1 MKVVSNFTYDK
12 GINCMAKMWAGRFSK
27 EEDKAVNDFNKSIT
41 FDMKLYKEDIKGSMV
56 HASMLGACSII
67 PMQDVEKILQG
78 LDSILKDLESG
89 ALKIDMDAEDI
100 HMFIEAE
107 LTKRIGDAGKKLHT
121 ARSRNDQVALD
132 MNLYVKNEIENIIS
146 ELKNML
152 SVLVEIAEKN
162 LDTIMPGY
170 THLQRA
176 QPVTFAYYMM
186 AYANM
191 FARDIAR
198 LEDLKERLKMPLG
211 SAALAG
217 TTYPIDREMV
227 AKVLGFS
234 APYANAMDAVSD
246 RDYVVEFSSDLS
258 LIMMHLSRFAEEV
271 ILWTSTEFGY
281 IELDDAYATGSSIMP
296 QKKNPDIAELV
307 RGKTGRVYGNLMSI
321 LTVMKGLPLAY
332 DKDMQED
339 KEALFDSVDTIKACL
354 PIFAAMLSTSTI
366 KVENMKKAAEKGF
379 INATDVA
386 DYLAKKGMP
395 FRDAY
400 KCSGQLIA
408 VCISTNTTLN
418 SLPIEEY
425 KKISTLFDNDIY
437 ETIDLKNCVE
447 KRASQGG
454 PSKKSVLKQIEEI
467 KNIF

>member
-1 MKVVSNFTYDK
+1 
-12 GINCMAKMWAGRFSK
+12 MAKMWEGRFSK

-41 FDMKLYKEDIKGSMV
+41 FDKKLYKEDIKGSMA

-78 LDSILKDLESG
+78 LESILKDLEDG
-89 ALKIDMDAEDI
+89 TLAIDMDAEDI

-132 MNLYVKNEIENIIS
+132 MNLYVKGSIEEVKA
-146 ELKNML
+146 ELKNMI
-152 SVLVEIAEKN
+152 SVLVDIAENN

-186 AYANM
+186 AYVNM
-191 FARDIAR
+191 FARDISR
-198 LEDLKERLKMPLG
+198 LDDLTNRLKMPLG

-227 AKVLGFS
+227 AKKLDFS
-234 APYANAMDAVSD
+234 EPYANAMDAVSD
-246 RDYVVEFSSDLS
+246 RDYVIEFASDLS
-258 LIMMHLSRFAEEV
+258 MIMMHLSRFAEEV

-281 IELDDAYATGSSIMP
+281 LELDDAYATGSSIMP

-339 KEALFDSVDTIKACL
+339 KESLFDSVDTIKACL
-354 PIFAAMLSTSTI
+354 PIFAAMLKRATV
-366 KVENMKKAAEKGF
+366 KKDAMKKAAEKGF

-386 DYLAKKGMP
+386 DYLTKKGMP

-400 KCSGQLIA
+400 KCSGQLVAI
-408 VCISTNTTLN
+408 CINTNNTLN
-418 SLPIEEY
+418 SLPLEEY
-425 KKISTLFDNDIY
+425 KKISALFEQDIY
-437 ETIDLKNCVE
+437 DVIDLNNCVE

-454 PSKKSVLKQIEEI
+454 PCILSIKKQINKI
-467 KNIF
+467 KSQL

>member
-1 MKVVSNFTYDK
+1 
-12 GINCMAKMWAGRFSK
+12 MAKMWAGRFSK

-41 FDMKLYKEDIKGSMV
+41 FDMKLYKEDIKGSMA
-56 HASMLGACSII
+56 HASMLGACNII

-89 ALKIDMDAEDI
+89 ALKVDMDAEDI

-152 SVLVEIAEKN
+152 SVLVTIAENN

-191 FARDIAR
+191 FARDITR

-217 TTYPIDREMV
+217 TTYPINREMV
-227 AKVLGFS
+227 AKELGFS

-246 RDYVVEFSSDLS
+246 RDYVIEFSSDLS
-258 LIMMHLSRFAEEV
+258 MIMMHLSRFAEEV
-271 ILWTSTEFGY
+271 ILWTSTEFSY

-339 KEALFDSVDTIKACL
+339 KESLFDSVDTIKTCL
-354 PIFAAMLSTSTI
+354 PIFATMLSTSTI

-400 KCSGQLIA
+400 KCSGQLVA
-408 VCISTNTTLN
+408 VCISTNNTLN
-418 SLPIEEY
+418 SLPLEEY
-425 KKISTLFDNDIY
+425 KKISTLFENDIY

-454 PSKKSVLKQIEEI
+454 PSKKSVLNQIEEI
-467 KNIF
+467 KNIFL

>member
-1 MKVVSNFTYDK
+1 
-12 GINCMAKMWAGRFSK
+12 MWAGRFSK
-27 EEDKAVNDFNKSIT
+27 EEDKAVNDFNKSIA
-41 FDMKLYKEDIKGSMV
+41 FDMKLYKEDIKGSMA

-89 ALKIDMDAEDI
+89 ALKVDMDAEDI

-132 MNLYVKNEIENIIS
+132 MNLYVKNEIENVIA

-152 SVLVEIAEKN
+152 SVLVEMAEKN

-176 QPVTFAYYMM
+176 QPVTFAYYMI

-191 FARDIAR
+191 FSRDVTR

-227 AKVLGFS
+227 AKELGFS

-246 RDYVVEFSSDLS
+246 RDYVIEFSSDLS
-258 LIMMHLSRFAEEV
+258 MIMMHLSRFAEEV

-339 KEALFDSVDTIKACL
+339 KEALFDSVDTIKTCL
-354 PIFAAMLSTSTI
+354 PIFATMLSTSTI

-400 KCSGQLIA
+400 KCSGQLVA
-408 VCISTNTTLN
+408 VCISTNNTLN
-418 SLPIEEY
+418 SLPLEEY
-425 KKISTLFDNDIY
+425 KKISSLFDNDIY

-447 KRASQGG
+447 KRSSQGG
-454 PSKKSVLKQIEEI
+454 PSKKSVLNQIEEI
-467 KNIF
+467 KNIFL

>member
-1 MKVVSNFTYDK
+1 
-12 GINCMAKMWAGRFSK
+12 
-27 EEDKAVNDFNKSIT
+27 
-41 FDMKLYKEDIKGSMV
+41 
-56 HASMLGACSII
+56 
-67 PMQDVEKILQG
+67 
-78 LDSILKDLESG
+78 
-89 ALKIDMDAEDI
+89 
-100 HMFIEAE
+100 MFIEAE

-132 MNLYVKNEIENIIS
+132 MNLYVKSSVEEVKA
-146 ELKNML
+146 ELKNMI
-152 SVLVEIAEKN
+152 SVLVDIAENN
-162 LDTIMPGY
+162 LETIMPGY

-191 FARDIAR
+191 FARDTTR

-227 AKVLGFS
+227 AKELGFS
-234 APYANAMDAVSD
+234 APYSNAMDAVSD
-246 RDYVVEFSSDLS
+246 RDYVIEFSSDLS
-258 LIMMHLSRFAEEV
+258 MIMMHLSRFAEEV

-321 LTVMKGLPLAY
+321 LIVMKGLPLAY

-354 PIFAAMLSTSTI
+354 PIFATMLSTSTI

-400 KCSGQLIA
+400 KCSGELVA
-408 VCISTNTTLN
+408 VCINTSNTLN
-418 SLPIEEY
+418 SLSIEEY
-425 KKISTLFDNDIY
+425 KKISTLFENDIY

>member
-1 MKVVSNFTYDK
+1 
-12 GINCMAKMWAGRFSK
+12 MAKMWEGRFSK

-41 FDMKLYKEDIKGSMV
+41 FDKKLYKEDIKGSMA

-78 LDSILKDLESG
+78 LESILKDLEDGTLS
-89 ALKIDMDAEDI
+89 IDMDAEDI

-132 MNLYVKNEIENIIS
+132 MNLYVKGSIEEVKA
-146 ELKNML
+146 ELKNMI
-152 SVLVEIAEKN
+152 SVLIDIAENN

-170 THLQRA
+170 THFQRA

-191 FARDIAR
+191 FARDISR
-198 LEDLKERLKMPLG
+198 LDDLTNRLKMPLG

-227 AKVLGFS
+227 AKKLDFS
-234 APYANAMDAVSD
+234 EPYANAMDAVSD
-246 RDYVVEFSSDLS
+246 RDYVIEFASDLS
-258 LIMMHLSRFAEEV
+258 MIMMHLSRFAEEV

-281 IELDDAYATGSSIMP
+281 LELDDAYATGSSIMP

-307 RGKTGRVYGNLMSI
+307 RGKTGRVYGNLMGI

-339 KEALFDSVDTIKACL
+339 KESLFDSVDTIKACL
-354 PIFAAMLSTSTI
+354 PIFAAMLKSATV
-366 KVENMKKAAEKGF
+366 KKDAMKKAAEKGF

-400 KCSGQLIA
+400 KCSGQLVAI
-408 VCISTNTTLN
+408 CINTNNTLN
-418 SLPIEEY
+418 SLPLEEY
-425 KKISTLFDNDIY
+425 KKISTLFEQDIY
-437 ETIDLKNCVE
+437 DVIDLKNCVE

-454 PSKKSVLKQIEEI
+454 PSISSVKEQIKKI
-467 KNIF
+467 KNVF

>member
-1 MKVVSNFTYDK
+1 
-12 GINCMAKMWAGRFSK
+12 MAKMWAGRFSK

-41 FDMKLYKEDIKGSMV
+41 FDMKLYKEDIKGSMA
-56 HASMLGACSII
+56 HASMLGACNII

-100 HMFIEAE
+100 HMFVEAE

-132 MNLYVKNEIENIIS
+132 MNLYVKNEIESIIF

-191 FARDIAR
+191 FARDITR

-227 AKVLGFS
+227 AKELGFS

-246 RDYVVEFSSDLS
+246 RDYVIEFSSDLS
-258 LIMMHLSRFAEEV
+258 MIMMHLSRFAEEV

-354 PIFAAMLSTSTI
+354 PIFATMVSTSTI

-400 KCSGQLIA
+400 KCSGQLVA
-408 VCISTNTTLN
+408 VCISTNNTLN

-425 KKISTLFDNDIY
+425 KKISSLFENDIY

-454 PSKKSVLKQIEEI
+454 PSKKSVLNQIEEI

>member
-1 MKVVSNFTYDK
+1 
-12 GINCMAKMWAGRFSK
+12 MAKMWEGRFSK

-41 FDMKLYKEDIKGSMV
+41 FDKKLYKEDIKGSMA

-78 LDSILKDLESG
+78 LESILKDLEDG
-89 ALKIDMDAEDI
+89 TLAIDMDAEDI

-132 MNLYVKNEIENIIS
+132 MNLYVKGSIEEVKA
-146 ELKNML
+146 ELKNMI
-152 SVLVEIAEKN
+152 SVLVDIAENN

-191 FARDIAR
+191 FARDISR
-198 LEDLKERLKMPLG
+198 LDDLTSRLKMPLG

-227 AKVLGFS
+227 AKKLDFS
-234 APYANAMDAVSD
+234 EPYANAMDAVSD
-246 RDYVVEFSSDLS
+246 RDYVIEFASDLS
-258 LIMMHLSRFAEEV
+258 MIMMHLSRFAEEV

-281 IELDDAYATGSSIMP
+281 LELDDAYATGSSIMP

-339 KEALFDSVDTIKACL
+339 KESLFDSVDTIKACL
-354 PIFAAMLSTSTI
+354 PIFAAMLKRATV
-366 KVENMKKAAEKGF
+366 KKDAMKKAAEKGF

-386 DYLAKKGMP
+386 DYLTKKGMP

-400 KCSGQLIA
+400 KCSGQLVAI
-408 VCISTNTTLN
+408 CINTNNTLN
-418 SLPIEEY
+418 SLPLEEY
-425 KKISTLFDNDIY
+425 KKISALFEQDIY
-437 ETIDLKNCVE
+437 DVIDLNNCVE

-454 PSKKSVLKQIEEI
+454 PCILSIKKQINKI
-467 KNIF
+467 KSQL

>member
-1 MKVVSNFTYDK
+1 
-12 GINCMAKMWAGRFSK
+12 MAKMWEGRFSK

-41 FDMKLYKEDIKGSMV
+41 FDKKLYKEDIKGSMA

-78 LDSILKDLESG
+78 LESILKDLEDG
-89 ALKIDMDAEDI
+89 TLAIDMDAEDI

-132 MNLYVKNEIENIIS
+132 MNLYVKGSIEEVKA
-146 ELKNML
+146 ELKNMI
-152 SVLVEIAEKN
+152 SVLIDIAENN

-170 THLQRA
+170 THFQRA

-191 FARDIAR
+191 FARDISR
-198 LEDLKERLKMPLG
+198 LDDLTNRLKMPLG

-227 AKVLGFS
+227 AKKLDFS
-234 APYANAMDAVSD
+234 EPYANAMDAVSD
-246 RDYVVEFSSDLS
+246 RDYVIEFASDLS
-258 LIMMHLSRFAEEV
+258 MIMMHLSRFAEEV

-281 IELDDAYATGSSIMP
+281 LELDDAYATGSSIMP

-307 RGKTGRVYGNLMSI
+307 RGKTGRVYGNLMGI

-339 KEALFDSVDTIKACL
+339 KESLFDSVDTIKACL
-354 PIFAAMLSTSTI
+354 PIFAAMLKSATI
-366 KVENMKKAAEKGF
+366 KKDAMKKAAEKGF

-400 KCSGQLIA
+400 KCSGQLVAI
-408 VCISTNTTLN
+408 CINTNNTLN
-418 SLPIEEY
+418 SLPLEEY
-425 KKISTLFDNDIY
+425 KKISTLFEQDIY
-437 ETIDLKNCVE
+437 DVIDLKNCVE

-454 PSKKSVLKQIEEI
+454 PSISSVKEQIKKI
-467 KNIF
+467 KNVF

>member
-1 MKVVSNFTYDK
+1 
-12 GINCMAKMWAGRFSK
+12 MAKMWAGRFSK

-41 FDMKLYKEDIKGSMV
+41 FDMKLYKEDIKGSMA
-56 HASMLGACSII
+56 HASMLGACNII
-67 PMQDVEKILQG
+67 PMQDVEKIVQG
-78 LDSILKDLESG
+78 LNNILKDLESG

-107 LTKRIGDAGKKLHT
+107 LTKCIGDAGKKLHT

-132 MNLYVKNEIENIIS
+132 MNLYVKNEIENVIA

-191 FARDIAR
+191 FARDITR

-227 AKVLGFS
+227 AKELGFS

-246 RDYVVEFSSDLS
+246 RDYVIEFSSDLS
-258 LIMMHLSRFAEEV
+258 MIMMHLSRFAEEV
-271 ILWTSTEFGY
+271 ILWTSTEFSY

-400 KCSGQLIA
+400 KCSGQLVA
-408 VCISTNTTLN
+408 VCISTNNTLN
-418 SLPIEEY
+418 SLPLEEY
-425 KKISTLFDNDIY
+425 KKISSLFENDIY

-454 PSKKSVLKQIEEI
+454 PSKKSVLNQIEEI
-467 KNIF
+467 KNIFL

>member
-1 MKVVSNFTYDK
+1 
-12 GINCMAKMWAGRFSK
+12 MAKMWAGRFSK

-41 FDMKLYKEDIKGSMV
+41 FDMKLYKEDIKGSMA
-56 HASMLGACSII
+56 HASMLGACNII

-100 HMFIEAE
+100 HMFVEAE

-132 MNLYVKNEIENIIS
+132 MNLYVKNEIVSIIS

-191 FARDIAR
+191 FARDITR

-227 AKVLGFS
+227 AKELGFS

-246 RDYVVEFSSDLS
+246 RDYVIEFLSDLS
-258 LIMMHLSRFAEEV
+258 MIMMHLSRFAEEV
-271 ILWTSTEFGY
+271 ILWTSTEFSY

-354 PIFAAMLSTSTI
+354 PIFATMLSTSTI

-400 KCSGQLIA
+400 KCSGQLVA
-408 VCISTNTTLN
+408 VCINTNNTLN

-425 KKISTLFDNDIY
+425 KKISTLFDKDIY
-437 ETIDLKNCVE
+437 EIIDLKNCVE

-454 PSKKSVLKQIEEI
+454 PSVLSIKEQIKKFK
-467 KNIF
+467 

>member
-1 MKVVSNFTYDK
+1 
-12 GINCMAKMWAGRFSK
+12 MAKMWEGRFSK

-41 FDMKLYKEDIKGSMV
+41 FDKKLYKEDIKGSMA

-78 LDSILKDLESG
+78 LESILKDLEDGTLS
-89 ALKIDMDAEDI
+89 IDMDAEDI

-132 MNLYVKNEIENIIS
+132 MNLYVKGSIEEVKA
-146 ELKNML
+146 ELKNMI
-152 SVLVEIAEKN
+152 SVLIDIAENN

-170 THLQRA
+170 THFQRA

-191 FARDIAR
+191 FARDISR
-198 LEDLKERLKMPLG
+198 LDDLTNRLKMPLG

-227 AKVLGFS
+227 AKKLDFS
-234 APYANAMDAVSD
+234 EPYANAMDAVSD
-246 RDYVVEFSSDLS
+246 RDYVIEFASDLS
-258 LIMMHLSRFAEEV
+258 MIMMHLSRFAEEV

-281 IELDDAYATGSSIMP
+281 LELDDAYATGSSIMP

-307 RGKTGRVYGNLMSI
+307 RGKTGRVYGNLMGI

-339 KEALFDSVDTIKACL
+339 KESLFDSVDTIKACL
-354 PIFAAMLSTSTI
+354 PIFAAMLKSATI
-366 KVENMKKAAEKGF
+366 KKDAMKKAAEKGF

-400 KCSGQLIA
+400 KCSGQLVAI
-408 VCISTNTTLN
+408 CINTNNTLN
-418 SLPIEEY
+418 SLPLEEY
-425 KKISTLFDNDIY
+425 KKISTLFEQDIY
-437 ETIDLKNCVE
+437 DVIDLKNCVE

-454 PSKKSVLKQIEEI
+454 PSISSVKEQIKKI
-467 KNIF
+467 KNVF

>member
-1 MKVVSNFTYDK
+1 
-12 GINCMAKMWAGRFSK
+12 MWAGRFSK

-41 FDMKLYKEDIKGSMV
+41 FDMKLYKEDIKGSMA

-89 ALKIDMDAEDI
+89 ALKVDMDAEDI

-132 MNLYVKNEIENIIS
+132 MNLYVKNEVENIIS

-191 FARDIAR
+191 FSRDITR

-227 AKVLGFS
+227 AEELGFS

-246 RDYVVEFSSDLS
+246 RDYVIEFSSDLS
-258 LIMMHLSRFAEEV
+258 MIMMHLSRFAEEV

-281 IELDDAYATGSSIMP
+281 LELDDAYATGSSIMP

-321 LTVMKGLPLAY
+321 LTIMKGLPLAY

-386 DYLAKKGMP
+386 DFLAKKGMP

-400 KCSGQLIA
+400 KCSGQLVA
-408 VCISTNTTLN
+408 VCINTNNTLN
-418 SLPIEEY
+418 SLPLEEY
-425 KKISTLFDNDIY
+425 KKISTLFENDIY

-454 PSKKSVLKQIEEI
+454 PSKKSVIQQIELI
-467 KNIF
+467 KKEL

>member
-1 MKVVSNFTYDK
+1 
-12 GINCMAKMWAGRFSK
+12 MWEGRFSK

-41 FDMKLYKEDIKGSMV
+41 FDKKLYKEDIKGSMA

-78 LDSILKDLESG
+78 LESILKDLEDGTLS
-89 ALKIDMDAEDI
+89 IDMDAEDI

-132 MNLYVKNEIENIIS
+132 MNLYVKGSIEEVKA
-146 ELKNML
+146 ELKNMI
-152 SVLVEIAEKN
+152 SVLIDIAENN

-170 THLQRA
+170 THFQRA

-191 FARDIAR
+191 FARDISR
-198 LEDLKERLKMPLG
+198 LDDLTNRLKMPLG

-227 AKVLGFS
+227 AKKLDFS
-234 APYANAMDAVSD
+234 EPYANAMDAVSD
-246 RDYVVEFSSDLS
+246 RDYVIEFASDLS
-258 LIMMHLSRFAEEV
+258 MIMMHLSRFAEEV

-281 IELDDAYATGSSIMP
+281 LELDDAYATGSSIMP

-307 RGKTGRVYGNLMSI
+307 RGKTGRVYGNLMGI

-339 KEALFDSVDTIKACL
+339 KESLFDSVDTIKACL
-354 PIFAAMLSTSTI
+354 PIFAAMLKSATI
-366 KVENMKKAAEKGF
+366 KKDAMKKAAEKGF

-400 KCSGQLIA
+400 KCSGQLVAI
-408 VCISTNTTLN
+408 CINTNNTLN
-418 SLPIEEY
+418 SLPLEEY
-425 KKISTLFDNDIY
+425 KKISTLFEQDIY
-437 ETIDLKNCVE
+437 DVIDLKNCVE

-454 PSKKSVLKQIEEI
+454 PSISSVKEQIKKI
-467 KNIF
+467 KNVF

>member
-1 MKVVSNFTYDK
+1 
-12 GINCMAKMWAGRFSK
+12 MAKMWEGRFSK

-41 FDMKLYKEDIKGSMV
+41 FDKKLYKEDIKGSMA

-67 PMQDVEKILQG
+67 PMQDVEKILKG
-78 LDSILKDLESG
+78 LEDILKDLENG
-89 ALKIDMDAEDI
+89 TLEIDMDAEDI

-132 MNLYVKNEIENIIS
+132 MNLYVKSSVEEVKA
-146 ELKNML
+146 ELKNMI
-152 SVLVEIAEKN
+152 SVLVDIAENN
-162 LDTIMPGY
+162 LETIMPGY

-191 FARDIAR
+191 FARDISR
-198 LEDLKERLKMPLG
+198 LDDLEDRLKMPLG

-217 TTYPIDREMV
+217 TTYPIDRKMV
-227 AKVLGFS
+227 AKELGFS
-234 APYANAMDAVSD
+234 EPYANAMDAVSD
-246 RDYVVEFSSDLS
+246 RDYVIEFASDLS
-258 LIMMHLSRFAEEV
+258 MVMMHLSRFAEEV

-281 IELDDAYATGSSIMP
+281 LELDDAYATGSSIMP

-307 RGKTGRVYGNLMSI
+307 RGKTGRVYGNLMGI

-339 KEALFDSVDTIKACL
+339 KESLFDSVDTIKACL
-354 PIFAAMLSTSTI
+354 PIFAAMLKSATV
-366 KVENMKKAAEKGF
+366 KKDAMKKAAEKGF

-400 KCSGQLIA
+400 KCSGQLVAI
-408 VCISTNTTLN
+408 CINTNNTLN
-418 SLPIEEY
+418 SLLLEEY
-425 KKISTLFDNDIY
+425 KKISTLFEQDIY
-437 ETIDLKNCVE
+437 NVIDLKNCVE
-447 KRASQGG
+447 KRVSQGG
-454 PSKKSVLKQIEEI
+454 PSILSIKKQIT
-467 KNIF
+467 KMKSQL

>member
-1 MKVVSNFTYDK
+1 
-12 GINCMAKMWAGRFSK
+12 MAKMWEGRFSK

-41 FDMKLYKEDIKGSMV
+41 FDKKLYKEDIKGSMA
-56 HASMLGACSII
+56 HTSMLGACSII

-78 LDSILKDLESG
+78 LESILKDLEDG
-89 ALKIDMDAEDI
+89 TLAIDMDAEDI

-132 MNLYVKNEIENIIS
+132 MNLYVKGSIEEVKA
-146 ELKNML
+146 ELKNMI
-152 SVLVEIAEKN
+152 SVLVDIAENN

-191 FARDIAR
+191 FARDISR
-198 LEDLKERLKMPLG
+198 LEDLTNRLKMPLG

-227 AKVLGFS
+227 AKKLDFS
-234 APYANAMDAVSD
+234 EPYANAMDAVSD
-246 RDYVVEFSSDLS
+246 RDYVIEFSSDLS
-258 LIMMHLSRFAEEV
+258 MIMMHLSRFAEEV

-321 LTVMKGLPLAY
+321 LIVMKGLPLAY

-354 PIFAAMLSTSTI
+354 PIFATSVAFMNPFSAAFFIFSTLIVEVLNIVAKIGKHALIVSTLSKS
-366 KVENMKKAAEKGF
+366 AS
-379 INATDVA
+379 
-386 DYLAKKGMP
+386 L
-395 FRDAY
+395 
-400 KCSGQLIA
+400 SS
-408 VCISTNTTLN
+408 CISL
-418 SLPIEEY
+418 S
-425 KKISTLFDNDIY
+425 
-437 ETIDLKNCVE
+437 
-447 KRASQGG
+447 
-454 PSKKSVLKQIEEI
+454 
-467 KNIF
+467 

>member
-1 MKVVSNFTYDK
+1 
-12 GINCMAKMWAGRFSK
+12 MAKMWAGRFSK
-27 EEDKAVNDFNKSIT
+27 EEDKAVNDFNKSIA
-41 FDMKLYKEDIKGSMV
+41 FDMKLYKEDIKGSMA

-89 ALKIDMDAEDI
+89 ALKVDMDAEDI

-132 MNLYVKNEIENIIS
+132 MNLYVKNEIENVIA

-152 SVLVEIAEKN
+152 SVLVEMAEKN

-176 QPVTFAYYMM
+176 QPVTFAYYMI

-191 FARDIAR
+191 FSRDVTR

-227 AKVLGFS
+227 AKELGFS

-246 RDYVVEFSSDLS
+246 RDYVIEFSSDLS
-258 LIMMHLSRFAEEV
+258 MIMMHLSRFAEEV

-339 KEALFDSVDTIKACL
+339 KEALFDSVDTIKTCL
-354 PIFAAMLSTSTI
+354 PIFATMLSTSTI

-400 KCSGQLIA
+400 KCSGQLVA
-408 VCISTNTTLN
+408 VCISTNNTLN
-418 SLPIEEY
+418 SLPLEEY
-425 KKISTLFDNDIY
+425 KKISSLFDNDIY

-447 KRASQGG
+447 KRSSQGG
-454 PSKKSVLKQIEEI
+454 PSKKSVLNQIEEI
-467 KNIF
+467 KNIFL

>member
-1 MKVVSNFTYDK
+1 
-12 GINCMAKMWAGRFSK
+12 MAKMWAGMFSK

-41 FDMKLYKEDIKGSMV
+41 FDMKLYKEDIKGSMA

-89 ALKIDMDAEDI
+89 ELKIDMDAEDI

-132 MNLYVKNEIENIIS
+132 MNLYVKNEVENIIT

-176 QPVTFAYYMM
+176 QPVTFAYFMM

-191 FARDIAR
+191 FARDITR

-227 AKVLGFS
+227 SKELGFS

-246 RDYVVEFSSDLS
+246 RDYVIEFSSDLS
-258 LIMMHLSRFAEEV
+258 MIMMHLSRFAEEV

-281 IELDDAYATGSSIMP
+281 LELDDAYATGSSIMP

-354 PIFAAMLSTSTI
+354 PIFATMLSTSTI

-400 KCSGQLIA
+400 KCSGQLVA
-408 VCISTNTTLN
+408 VCINTNNTLN
-418 SLPIEEY
+418 SLPLEEY
-425 KKISTLFDNDIY
+425 KKISALFEKDIY
-437 ETIDLKNCVE
+437 ETIDLMNCVE

-454 PSKKSVLKQIEEI
+454 PSQKSVLKQIEEI